1 MSWGRAPPS
10 ATSFQTSSSVG
21 LEEGEKCGEV
31 EGGVELTF
39 DTKTVSSKAYYLDPF
54 NLLQQAVTRREAK
67 VPGDYI
73 SHGARMDGVLYP
85 GLEVAPG
92 QGPIERFHRGLA
104 CPVQGAVVGAYG
116 EVSPNM
122 RDVLKYIQ

>member
-1 MSWGRAPPS
+1 M
-10 ATSFQTSSSVG
+10 
-21 LEEGEKCGEV
+21 
-31 EGGVELTF
+31 
-39 DTKTVSSKAYYLDPF
+39 SSKKYYLGPF
-54 NLLQQAVTRREAK
+54 NLREQAVIRREAK
-67 VPGDYI
+67 VSGDYI
-73 SHGARMDGVLYP
+73 SHGVTMDGVLYP